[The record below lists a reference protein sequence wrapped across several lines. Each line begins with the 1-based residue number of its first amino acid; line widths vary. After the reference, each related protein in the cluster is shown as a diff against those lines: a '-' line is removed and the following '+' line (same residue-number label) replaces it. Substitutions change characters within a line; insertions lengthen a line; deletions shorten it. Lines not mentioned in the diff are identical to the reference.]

1 MTIIT
6 LIGSVGQEFGKDT
19 VKMVCLCSMMIVTLL
34 LLVFIH
40 SVVSNSLKPH
50 ELQQARFPCLSL
62 SLGVCSKSCPLSWWC
77 LPAISPSVI
86 PFSSCLQSKI
96 VMLAGKNLQAVGDS
110 MTGHWNHPK
119 PPSLPGLT
127 AWNVGPQQRLPATS
141 TCVLSRPQPRL
152 LHSMETALQ
161 GRARQQ
167 CMPSPDDPQSQY
179 RISFALS

>member
-19 VKMVCLCSMMIVTLL
+19 ITMVCLCSMMIVTLL
-34 LLVFIH
+34 LLFIR
-40 SVVSNSLKPH
+40 SVMSDSLKPH
-50 ELQQARFPCLSL
+50 ELQQAGFPCLLL
-62 SLGVCSKSCPLSWWC
+62 SLRVCPNSCPLSWWC
-77 LPAISPSVI
+77 LSSISPSVV

-96 VMLAGKNLQAVGDS
+96 VTLAGKNLQAVDDS
-110 MTGHWNHPK
+110 MTWHWNHPK

-141 TCVLSRPQPRL
+141 PCVLSRQQLRL
-152 LHSMETALQ
+152 PHSMETALQ

-167 CMPSPDDPQSQY
+167 HMPSLDDPQSLY
-179 RISFALS
+179 RASFALS

>member
-19 VKMVCLCSMMIVTLL
+19 VKMVCLCSMMTVTLL

-119 PPSLPGLT
+119 PCSLTIWQVDDGCWLRFQLELVARIHTCGFSKSSLASPQYSGSAPRASIPGKKS
-127 AWNVGPQQRLPATS
+127 QH
-141 TCVLSRPQPRL
+141 SRRV
-152 LHSMETALQ
+152 
-161 GRARQQ
+161 
-167 CMPSPDDPQSQY
+167 
-179 RISFALS
+179 I